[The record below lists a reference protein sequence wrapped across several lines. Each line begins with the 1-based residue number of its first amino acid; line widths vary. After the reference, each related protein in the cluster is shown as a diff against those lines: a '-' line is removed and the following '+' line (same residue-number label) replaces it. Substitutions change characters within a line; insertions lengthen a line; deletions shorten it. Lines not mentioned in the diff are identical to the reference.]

1 MSDETSTVKND
12 RANRKRGANG
22 NGREAILHPRSARL
36 APILQQR
43 AFGGRDREVPEGRS
57 DGDILARERAYRR
70 LLGVADVLSA
80 ALAVFV
86 GVELLGKND
95 SLTLAVV
102 VALPAVLLVSKTLGL
117 YDRDEHVLKKTT
129 LDEAPALFQVATLY
143 AFVIWLCESWFVR
156 GELGTGQ
163 VLGLWGLLFVSMLVV
178 RISARAACGRWLAP
192 ERCLVVGD
200 VGSAARVSHKFDT
213 LPGVCAEVLGRVPIR
228 SEQDRNDSPPHL
240 PFGAPPTLG
249 DLDALGLVLV
259 EKRIHRVVIAPGAAD
274 SREVLNVVR
283 LVKSLGVRVSMLP
296 RLTEVVG
303 SSVEFDDLEG
313 LTMLG
318 LRRYGLSRSSRALK
332 RSMDLV
338 VSLAILLVLAPLL
351 AVIALAV
358 KLGSPGPVLFRQQ
371 RIGLE
376 GQGFE
381 MLKFRSMHEDA
392 EQARA
397 DLEELNEADDGLF
410 KIADDPRLTRVG
422 AFLRRASLDE
432 LPQLLNVVRGDM
444 SLVGPRPLVPD
455 EDRQVQGLD
464 RRRLHVMPGVT
475 GVWQIY
481 GSSRVPMREMV
492 TVDYL
497 YGANWSLWLDV
508 KILLRTVPHAI
519 GRRNL

>member
-1 MSDETSTVKND
+1 VSNETSTTLHGPERQNGAPAS
-12 RANRKRGANG
+12 RAWT
-22 NGREAILHPRSARL
+22 P

-43 AFGGRDREVPEGRS
+43 AFGGRNREVPEGLA
-57 DGDILARERAYRR
+57 DGEILLRERTYRR

-80 ALAVFV
+80 GLAVFV
-86 GVELLGKND
+86 GVELLGKDD

-102 VALPAVLLVSKTLGL
+102 LALPAVLFVSKMLGL

-143 AFVIWLCESWFVR
+143 AFVIWLCESYFVN

-163 VLGLWGLLFVSMLVV
+163 VVGLWGLLFLSMLVV
-178 RISARAACGRWLAP
+178 RMTARGVSRRWLSP

-200 VGSAARVSHKFDT
+200 VGSAARVSHKFET
-213 LPGVCAEVLGRVPIR
+213 LPGVGAEVVGRVPIR
-228 SEQDRNDSPPHL
+228 SENGRSDSPPDM
-240 PFGAPPTLG
+240 PNGAPPTLG
-249 DLDALGLVLV
+249 ELDALGLVLV
-259 EKRIHRVVIAPGAAD
+259 EEGIHRVVIAPGAAD
-274 SREVLNVVR
+274 SRDVLNVVR
-283 LVKSLGVRVSMLP
+283 LVKSVGVRVSMLP

-332 RSMDLV
+332 RTMDLA
-338 VSLAILLVLAPLL
+338 VSITVLTLLAPLMV
-351 AVIALAV
+351 VIALAIKV
-358 KLGSPGPVLFRQQ
+358 GSPGPVLFRQR

-376 GQGFE
+376 GKAFE
-381 MLKFRSMHEDA
+381 MFKFRSMRDGAEED
-392 EQARA
+392 RA
-397 DLEELNEADDGLF
+397 ALQTMNEADDGLF

-422 AFLRRASLDE
+422 SLLRRASLDE
-432 LPQLLNVVRGDM
+432 LPQLLNVVRGEM

-455 EDRQVQGLD
+455 EDSLVQGLD

-481 GSSRVPMREMV
+481 GSSRVPMREMI

-519 GRRNL
+519 GLRNL

>member
-1 MSDETSTVKND
+1 MESQQVDEVTHTSD
-12 RANRKRGANG
+12 R
-22 NGREAILHPRSARL
+22 ARL
-36 APILQQR
+36 APVLLHR

-57 DGDILARERAYRR
+57 DGSILERERTYRR
-70 LLGVADVLSA
+70 LLGMADVLSA
-80 ALAVFV
+80 GIAVLV
-86 GVELLGKND
+86 GVEVLGKND
-95 SLTLAVV
+95 SLSWAVAL
-102 VALPAVLLVSKTLGL
+102 ALPAVLLVSKTLGL
-117 YDRDEHVLKKTT
+117 YDRDENLVKKTT

-143 AFVIWLCESWFVR
+143 AFVIWLCESYFVH

-163 VLGLWGLLFVSMLVV
+163 VIGLWGLLFLSMLVA
-178 RISARAACGRWLAP
+178 RMTARAVGSRWVEP
-192 ERCLVVGD
+192 ERCVVVGD
-200 VGSAARVSHKFDT
+200 VGSAARVSHKFE
-213 LPGVCAEVLGRVPIR
+213 LLSGVRATVVGRVPIR
-228 SEQDRNDSPPHL
+228 PEEGRSDSPPDL
-240 PFGAPPTLG
+240 PFTVPPILG
-249 DLDALGLVLV
+249 DLDDLGLVLV
-259 EKRIHRVVIAPGAAD
+259 EQGADRVIMAPGAAD
-274 SREVLNVVR
+274 SHDVLHVVR

-303 SSVEFDDLEG
+303 TSVEFDDLEG

-338 VSLAILLVLAPLL
+338 VSIATLIALAPLIGL
-351 AVIALAV
+351 IALAI
-358 KLGSPGPVLFRQQ
+358 KLTSPGPVLFRQR

-376 GQGFE
+376 GQAFE
-381 MLKFRSMHEDA
+381 MLKFRSMRLGA
-392 EQARA
+392 EA
-397 DLEELNEADDGLF
+397 DRGELEVLNEADDGFF
-410 KIADDPRLTRVG
+410 KIAEDPRLTAVG
-422 AFLRRASLDE
+422 AFIRRASLDE

-455 EDRQVQGLD
+455 EDRQVQGMD
-464 RRRLHVMPGVT
+464 RRRLQVMPGVT

-519 GRRNL
+519 GLRNL

>member
-1 MSDETSTVKND
+1 MDNDTSTLRADESEDLREQTPAPDD
-12 RANRKRGANG
+12 RT
-22 NGREAILHPRSARL
+22 ARL

-43 AFGGRDREVPEGRS
+43 AFGGRYREIPEGVADSEILDRERT
-57 DGDILARERAYRR
+57 YRR
-70 LLGVADVLSA
+70 LLGIADVLSA

-95 SLTLAVV
+95 AVSLAVI

-117 YDRDEHVLKKTT
+117 YDRDENVVKKTT

-143 AFVIWLCESWFVR
+143 AFVIWLCESYFVN

-163 VLGLWGLLFVSMLVV
+163 VLGLWGLLFLSMLVV
-178 RISARAACGRWLAP
+178 RMSARSLSRRWLGA

-200 VGSAARVSHKFDT
+200 VGSAARVSRKFES
-213 LPGVCAEVLGRVPIR
+213 LPGVRAEVVGRVPIR
-228 SEQDRNDSPPHL
+228 SENDRSDSPPDL
-240 PFGAPPTLG
+240 PFGAPPALG
-249 DLDALGLVLV
+249 ELDALGLVLV
-259 EKRIHRVVIAPGAAD
+259 EQGIHRVVIAPGAAD
-274 SREVLNVVR
+274 SRDVLNVVR
-283 LVKSLGVRVSMLP
+283 LVKSMGVRVSMLP

-332 RSMDLV
+332 RTMDLV
-338 VSLAILLVLAPLL
+338 VSVSILAVLAPLL
-351 AVIALAV
+351 AVIAVAV
-358 KLGSPGPVLFRQQ
+358 KLGSPGPVLFRQR

-376 GQGFE
+376 GQSFE
-381 MLKFRSMHEDA
+381 MFKFRSMRDGAEEDRA
-392 EQARA
+392 E
-397 DLEELNEADDGLF
+397 LEELNEADEGFF
-410 KIADDPRLTRVG
+410 KIADDPRLTTVG
-422 AFLRRASLDE
+422 GYLRRASLDE

-455 EDRQVQGLD
+455 EDRQVLGLD

-519 GRRNL
+519 GLRNL